1 MQNCVWRKENNDW
14 YLLMNDEN
22 KTVEKEEK
30 KVPRNYLKDFFKYR
44 WITKNLTFF
53 LFLALIG
60 VLYIAN
66 GHTSDRTI
74 RDISKLENEIKELQ
88 YEYKTIKSEVMLKS
102 EESQIIK
109 AVEKTGL
116 KTNKEL
122 PVRVKVTDK

>member
-1 MQNCVWRKENNDW
+1 MMDENN
-14 YLLMNDEN
+14 
-22 KTVEKEEK
+22 TVETENK

-44 WITKNLTFF
+44 WITSNLAFF
-53 LFLALIG
+53 LFIAFIG

-74 RDISKLENEIKELQ
+74 RDISRLENEIKELQ
-88 YEYKTIKSEVMLKS
+88 YEYKTVKSEVMLKS

-109 AVEKTGL
+109 AVEKSGL

-122 PVRVKVTDK
+122 PVRVKITD

>member
-1 MQNCVWRKENNDW
+1 MWRKENNDS

-22 KTVEKEEK
+22 KTVKTEEAS
-30 KVPRNYLKDFFKYR
+30 VSRNYFKEFFKYK
-44 WITKNLTFF
+44 WITKNLAFF

-60 VLYIAN
+60 VIYIAN

-88 YEYKTIKSEVMLKS
+88 YEYKTVKSEVMLKS

-109 AVEKTGL
+109 AVEKSGL

-122 PVRVKVTDK
+122 PVRVKITE

>member
-1 MQNCVWRKENNDW
+1 
-14 YLLMNDEN
+14 MNDEN
-22 KTVEKEEK
+22 KTVETEERI
-30 KVPRNYLKDFFKYR
+30 VPKNYLKDFFKYK
-44 WITKNLTFF
+44 WITKNLAFF
-53 LFLALIG
+53 LFLAFIG

-74 RDISKLENEIKELQ
+74 RDISKLETEIKELQ

-122 PVRVKVTDK
+122 PVRIKVTE

>member
-1 MQNCVWRKENNDW
+1 MQNYVWRKENNDS

-22 KTVEKEEK
+22 KTVKTEETS
-30 KVPRNYLKDFFKYR
+30 VPKNYLKEFFKYR
-44 WITKNLTFF
+44 WITKNLVFF

-88 YEYKTIKSEVMLKS
+88 YEYKTVKSEVMLKS

-109 AVEKTGL
+109 AVEKSGL

-122 PVRVKVTDK
+122 PVRVKITE

>member
-1 MQNCVWRKENNDW
+1 
-14 YLLMNDEN
+14 MNDEN
-22 KTVEKEEK
+22 KTVKTEETS
-30 KVPRNYLKDFFKYR
+30 VPKNYLKEFFKYR
-44 WITKNLTFF
+44 WITKNLVFF

-88 YEYKTIKSEVMLKS
+88 YEYKTVKSEVMLKS

-109 AVEKTGL
+109 AVEKSGL

-122 PVRVKVTDK
+122 PVRVKITE

>member
-1 MQNCVWRKENNDW
+1 MQNCVWRKENNDR

-22 KTVEKEEK
+22 KTVETEDK

-44 WITKNLTFF
+44 WITRNLAYF
-53 LFLALIG
+53 LFLAFIG

-74 RDISKLENEIKELQ
+74 RDICRLENEIKELQ
-88 YEYKTIKSEVMLKS
+88 YEYKTVKSEVMLKS

-109 AVEKTGL
+109 AVEKSGL

-122 PVRVKVTDK
+122 PVRVKVTE